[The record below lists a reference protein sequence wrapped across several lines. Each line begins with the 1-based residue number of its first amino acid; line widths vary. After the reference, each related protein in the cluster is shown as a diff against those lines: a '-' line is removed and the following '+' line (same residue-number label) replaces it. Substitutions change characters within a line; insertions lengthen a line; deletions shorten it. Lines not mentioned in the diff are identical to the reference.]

1 MRVKIVSANE
11 AIIYHKGGA
20 FLQSYDTIVAC
31 KPVGEIPI
39 LYRYWD
45 YSRTTM
51 KHVNGFLSE
60 VFKKH
65 ITKKEIIKMAKEN
78 KITIVD
84 APCEI

>member
-20 FLQSYDTIVAC
+20 FLQSYNTIVAE
-31 KPVGEIPI
+31 KKVGENPI
-39 LYRYWD
+39 LYKDWD
-45 YSRTTM
+45 YSKTTM
-51 KHVNGFLSE
+51 RHVNGFLSD

-65 ITKKEIIKMAKEN
+65 ITKKEIIKLVKEN

-84 APCEI
+84 APCEL